1 MKKLIYPIAAV
12 LIFTSSA
19 FISMNSTSDYKFK
32 EGFTIAFKSKDP
44 SGEFKKAS
52 GNITFDEN
60 NLGDSK
66 FEITIDVSSI
76 TTGNAMQNK
85 KAQIAEWFDSKKYPT
100 IKFVSTKVEK
110 SGDDYAVTGN
120 LTIKG
125 TTKTKKVPVKVTKSG
140 NDLKFEGKF
149 GVNRMDYGVGHTSDA
164 VPEVMNINYSIP
176 VTKK

>member
-12 LIFTSSA
+12 VIFTSSA
-19 FISMNSTSDYKFK
+19 FISLNSTADYKFK

-52 GNITFDEN
+52 GNISFDEN
-60 NLGDSK
+60 NLGASK
-66 FEITIDVSSI
+66 FEITIDVTSI
-76 TTGNAMQNK
+76 STGNAMQNK
-85 KAQIAEWFDSKKYPT
+85 KAQIGEWFDSKKYPN

-120 LTIKG
+120 LTMKG
-125 TTKTKKVPVKVTKSG
+125 VTKSKKIPVKVTKSG

-149 GVNRMDYGVGHTSDA
+149 GVNRMDYGVGEKSDA
-164 VPEVMNINYSIP
+164 VPDVMNINYSIP